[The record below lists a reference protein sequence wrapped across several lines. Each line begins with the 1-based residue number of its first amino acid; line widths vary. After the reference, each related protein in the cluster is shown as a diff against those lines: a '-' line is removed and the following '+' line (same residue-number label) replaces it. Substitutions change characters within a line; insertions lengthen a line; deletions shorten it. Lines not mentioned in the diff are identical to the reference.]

1 MNLPASPIVVA
12 TVSFLVAAGFTIGLV
27 PLVRRL
33 GLHFGFTDQPD
44 ARKQHST
51 PIVRVGGIAMVS
63 GFVLSLSAIWLL
75 GGFGLLAPERDQL
88 IWSTL
93 AGSLCFFLIGLADDL
108 YALSPWPRLAGQ
120 IFVAAAI
127 LSQ

>member
-33 GLHFGFTDQPD
+33 GLRFGFTDQPD

-75 GGFGLLAPERDQL
+75 GGFGLVAPERDQL
-88 IWSTL
+88 IW
-93 AGSLCFFLIGLADDL
+93 
-108 YALSPWPRLAGQ
+108 
-120 IFVAAAI
+120 
-127 LSQ
+127 

>member
-1 MNLPASPIVVA
+1 MGDGGSYFLGFTLASISIVGPAKGLT
-12 TVSFLVAAGFTIGLV
+12 TVSFLVAAGFSSGLV

-75 GGFGLLAPERDQL
+75 GGFGLLAPERDQM

-108 YALSPWPRLAGQ
+108 YALSP
-120 IFVAAAI
+120 
-127 LSQ
+127 

>member
-27 PLVRRL
+27 PVVRRL
-33 GLHFGFTDQPD
+33 GFRFGFTDQPD

-63 GFVLSLSAIWLL
+63 GFVLSLTAISVSYTHL
-75 GGFGLLAPERDQL
+75 
-88 IWSTL
+88 TL
-93 AGSLCFFLIGLADDL
+93 PTML
-108 YALSPWPRLAGQ
+108 W
-120 IFVAAAI
+120 V
-127 LSQ
+127 